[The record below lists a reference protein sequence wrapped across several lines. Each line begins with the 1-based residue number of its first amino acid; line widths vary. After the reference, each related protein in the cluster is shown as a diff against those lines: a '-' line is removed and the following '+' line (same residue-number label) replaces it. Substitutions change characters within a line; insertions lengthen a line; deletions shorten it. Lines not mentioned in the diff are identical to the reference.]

1 MQEPIITRAKNE
13 LTFKIVNEWSIVG
26 VKDPKWTPQISDYNI
41 DVLKPDS
48 LVVLNKTDGLFGQ
61 HSIREALNC
70 GYVMSSLPNLKF
82 ENGSPLMKALLQR
95 GQYKVKAYN
104 REWVIYTHSKFK
116 QVLERE
122 GKRSVNALTRKLKGK
137 LKTIIENRKLS
148 AELIS
153 EFSK

>member
-41 DVLKPDS
+41 DELNPDC

-61 HSIREALNC
+61 YPIRECLNC
-70 GYVMSSLPNLKF
+70 GYVIPSIPSLKF
-82 ENGSPLMKALLQR
+82 EKDSPLMKALLQR
-95 GQYKVKAYN
+95 GQYKLKAHD
-104 REWVIYTHSKFK
+104 REWVIYTHAKFK